1 MISVIIP
8 AYQEAETLP
17 DCLLKLFETQPVGE
31 CWVIDASEPAEFKA
45 MNAQLQQRIDGPYLH
60 YIATEQKGRAPQMNQ
75 GADLSSGAILLF
87 LHADTRLPVS
97 AYAEIESV
105 INSGAHWGRFDVCFD
120 NPGRV
125 YRMIASMMN
134 WRSRKSG
141 IATGDQALFMT
152 RGAFDLA
159 GGYDDI
165 PLMEDIAICRKLKTI
180 GPPAC
185 LKSKL
190 VTSARRWEKKG
201 VLRTIL
207 LMWWLRLAYRAGV
220 SPQRLSDWYR

>member
-8 AYQEAETLP
+8 AYQEAQALP
-17 DCLLKLFETQPVGE
+17 DCLLELFESQPVGE
-31 CWVIDASEPAEFKA
+31 CWVIDASKTAEFEA
-45 MNAQLQQRIDGPYLH
+45 MDAQLQQTIDWPYLH
-60 YIATEQKGRAPQMNQ
+60 YVAAELKGRAHQMNQ
-75 GADLSSGAILLF
+75 GANLSSGAILLF
-87 LHADTRLPVS
+87 LHADTRLPENAFSQIQS
-97 AYAEIESV
+97 AID
-105 INSGAHWGRFDVCFD
+105 SGAHWGRFDVSFD
-120 NPGRV
+120 HSGRV
-125 YRMIASMMN
+125 YRMIAGLMS

-180 GPPAC
+180 GSPAC
-185 LKSKL
+185 LKAQVK
-190 VTSARRWEKKG
+190 TSARRWEEKG
-201 VLRTIL
+201 VFRTIV
-207 LMWWLRLAYRAGV
+207 LMWWLRFAYWTGV